1 MPKVFIIAG
10 PNGSGKTTFANEFL
24 PSYAKCPNF
33 INADAIAKGL
43 SPFGPEKEA
52 IQAGRIVLANIR
64 EYAKRGDDF
73 AFETTLSGKTYL
85 NILKDLKSAGYEL
98 HLFFLWVP
106 DVSLSLARI
115 KERVSKGGHNIP
127 SVDVHR
133 RFGRTLHNFVTF
145 YENIMDSWMI
155 FDNSTEKPNLIA
167 EQKDGKLSVYNRLI
181 HKAIF
186 EA

>member
-24 PSYAKCPNF
+24 PAQTKHPNF

-43 SPFGPEKEA
+43 SPFGPERAA
-52 IQAGRIVLANIR
+52 IPAGRLVLRKIE
-64 EYAKRGDDF
+64 EYAGKGEDF

-85 NILKDLKSAGYEL
+85 NILKRLKGKGYEL

-106 DVSLSLARI
+106 DVSLSIARI
-115 KERVSKGGHNIP
+115 KERVAKGGHNIP
-127 SVDVHR
+127 STDVQR
-133 RFGRTLHNFVTF
+133 RFGRTLKNFVSL
-145 YENIMDSWMI
+145 YEELMDSWMI

-167 EQKDGKLSVYNRLI
+167 EKKGGRLLVYNPLI

-186 EA
+186 K